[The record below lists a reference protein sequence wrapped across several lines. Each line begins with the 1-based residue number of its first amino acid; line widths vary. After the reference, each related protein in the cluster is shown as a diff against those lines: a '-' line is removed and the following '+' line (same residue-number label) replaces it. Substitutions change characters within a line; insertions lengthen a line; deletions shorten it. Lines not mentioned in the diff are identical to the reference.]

1 MSIPW
6 PAQQRV
12 QELDAV
18 FARARQQSDLQVQ
31 SDYAKYLVV
40 RVSGLIE
47 DTITTIVLMYVEQT
61 ANPHTAQHV
70 QWRMKLFQN
79 PTLERI
85 TQLVGSFRPIWRT
98 QFLAELTDPEREALH
113 SVHDRRNEVAHGG
126 QSSISLGQ
134 VDRYYTDIKTML
146 DKVAKVF
153 TATLD

>member
-1 MSIPW
+1 VQIPW
-6 PAQQRV
+6 AAQQRV
-12 QELDAV
+12 RELDAV

-47 DTITTIVLMYVEQT
+47 DVVTTIVLVYVEQT
-61 ANPHTAQHV
+61 ASPHTARHV

-85 TQLVGSFRPIWRT
+85 AQLLGSFRPTWRT
-98 QFLAELTDPEREALH
+98 QLLAEVTDPEREALR
-113 SVHDRRNEVAHGG
+113 SVHDSRNEVAHGG

-134 VDRYYTDIKTML
+134 VDQYYTDVKKLL
-146 DKVAKVF
+146 DKVANIF
-153 TATLD
+153 A